1 MTRRHVLASL
11 TAITLASAFTM
22 QSYDTAA
29 QQKGL
34 KEQLVG
40 VWSLDSAK
48 STRPDGTTFDP
59 WGRAATGTLIYDPS
73 GRFAFMIIR
82 GDIPKFERGKATP
95 EQYKAA
101 SEGVIAYHGTYTL
114 NKGDKTITHKVE
126 GSSFPS
132 LKDADQKRVV
142 TSINNDELHYINPAT
157 SFGAKSES
165 AWKRARTHTE

>member
-1 MTRRHVLASL
+1 MTRRHLLASL
-11 TAITLASAFTM
+11 TAFTLASAFTL
-22 QSYDTAA
+22 QSYDAAA

-40 VWSLDSAK
+40 VWSLDSVK
-48 STRPDGTTFDP
+48 TTRPDGTTFDP

-101 SEGVIAYHGTYTL
+101 SEGVIAYHGTYTV
-114 NKGDKTITHKVE
+114 NEGDKTITHKVE

-165 AWKRARTHTE
+165 TWKRARTHTE

>member
-1 MTRRHVLASL
+1 MTRRHLLASL
-11 TAITLASAFTM
+11 TAFTLASAFTL
-22 QSYDTAA
+22 QSYDAAA

-40 VWSLDSAK
+40 VWSLDSVK
-48 STRPDGTTFDP
+48 TTRPDGTSFDP

-101 SEGVIAYHGTYTL
+101 SEGVIAYHGTYTV
-114 NKGDKTITHKVE
+114 NEGDKTITHKVE

-165 AWKRARTHTE
+165 TWKRARTHTE